1 MDFLRSSSIPITEF
15 DKNIKD
21 YLRVSHIWEILEN
34 VSIFNFFLFKKDRS
48 EVLRNCSTWPAQFFE
63 AAAAS
68 ASSKNSSA
76 NFALS
81 PEDQVNTLNFKS

>member
-1 MDFLRSSSIPITEF
+1 MDLF
-15 DKNIKD
+15 
-21 YLRVSHIWEILEN
+21 EIFKYPLFRCVHLEGMPGN
-34 VSIFNFFLFKKDRS
+34 VSFFFLLKKDRS

-81 PEDQVNTLNFKS
+81 PEDQVHTLNFKS

>member
-1 MDFLRSSSIPITEF
+1 MDLF
-15 DKNIKD
+15 
-21 YLRVSHIWEILEN
+21 EIFKYPLFRCVHLEGMPGN
-34 VSIFNFFLFKKDRS
+34 VSIFFFLKDRS

-81 PEDQVNTLNFKS
+81 PDDQVNSRKLKS